1 MGQVELAIAL
11 DGLGCEQHS
20 VVTWNQ
26 LLAAGATPAWV
37 KQQVQFGHL
46 IRLAPRTY
54 RFNGVARDWKMRASA
69 ALLSARA
76 PALISHRSAAWLHGI
91 DEHMPGIIDITVP
104 RHRRPR
110 ARPGV
115 QFHESRLFDVAAE
128 TAGVR
133 DGLAVTGVARTIL
146 DSCAVVRGLPG
157 RLDLLDEARRHK
169 LVDWDQLW
177 ECLVIHTGRGRP
189 GLKGY
194 RDVLLTRDGIAPA
207 GTLLFP
213 GDTPEPPSQHDAS
226 GSCSNPPACRH
237 RCTSIPWSIPT
248 ACTSSTSPT
257 CVPGEWPSNASAGS
271 GTTSSGRSRPTPSA
285 ATGSSCR
292 AGSSSRSPGGASSTT
307 PNP

>member
-1 MGQVELAIAL
+1 MRSRRRSFPAHPPNRRSWERPDRPDERQFEASSPRLVSGVPEGSGTALMNASSSGGRSMGQVELAIAL

-194 RDVLLTRDGIAPA
+194 RDVLLTWDGIAPA

-226 GSCSNPPACRH
+226 GS
-237 RCTSIPWSIPT
+237 
-248 ACTSSTSPT
+248 
-257 CVPGEWPSNASAGS
+257 
-271 GTTSSGRSRPTPSA
+271 
-285 ATGSSCR
+285 
-292 AGSSSRSPGGASSTT
+292 
-307 PNP
+307 